1 MRGANHFDSEKSI
14 VAIIQEIFCLPA
26 VDPNDTQEELSTE
39 TESHDFHLLSDD
51 SI

>member
-1 MRGANHFDSEKSI
+1 MKAYHLNPQQSV
-14 VAIIQEIFCLPA
+14 VAIIQEVLCLAA

-39 TESHDFHLLSDD
+39 TESHDLYFLPND